1 MPSDVR
7 FSEIRAMLERAGWTL
22 VRISCSHHIFA
33 RPGHTPISIPVHR
46 NKVKHVYVAKVSK
59 VIEQDRP
66 QGDGA

>member
-7 FSEIRAMLERAGWTL
+7 FADLERMLERAGWTL
-22 VRISCSHHIFA
+22 VRVSGSHHIFS

-46 NKVKHVYVAKVSK
+46 KKVKHVYVTKVSK
-59 VIEQDRP
+59 VIEQDRA